1 MGDSGCQIEI
11 DRITASEWS
20 ESLDLFEDANIYQT
34 WPYGAVRWGQ
44 RNLSHLVLKRD
55 GQIVAMAQ
63 LRIVRPGSFK
73 CGIAHLRWGPLC
85 HGKNSDLD
93 VEMVRNMATAL
104 REEYVLKRGL
114 FLRVLPNAFT
124 ETPRA
129 KVFQTAFSD
138 YETEPFGPGETY
150 RTFVLDLNPPLD
162 VLRKQLDQKWRNQ
175 LNRAEKNGLKILEG
189 SGQDAF
195 QSFIQMFEQMW
206 ERKRFDTSSEIQEFE
221 RMQRELP
228 PNHRLRVLIC
238 EQEGVPVAGV
248 VGTALGNS
256 GIYLFGAT
264 SDQGM
269 NSKGSYI
276 LQWRMIQS
284 LKENGIRFYNLGGIN
299 PEKNPGVYHFKQGL
313 SGQDVLYLPP
323 LFSCASRL
331 STAFVRVGAMANGR
345 LRRTLT
351 RLLRAN

>member
-206 ERKRFDTSSEIQEFE
+206 ARKRFDTSSEIQEFE

-276 LQWRMIQS
+276 LQWRMIQL